1 MDNKESQSQEFTTN
15 NEVAENASVVKDA
28 VASQGPEKNSSKSNP
43 FWMIASIILAIALV
57 VVIIFP
63 LGGGSKEET
72 LATVNGTKITTNDL
86 LDTLQQYYGDSITSV
101 LDRMITEEV
110 VGQEAEANNITLTDA
125 DLNAEVSA
133 LKIDYGS
140 DENFQSFLAYY
151 GMTEDDLKNELKL
164 TTLVRLLLQGSVDVT
179 DEEVQAYYD
188 ENKATLGGT
197 EEKVRA
203 SHILVTDKA
212 LAEDI
217 LAQLK
222 NGADFAE
229 LAAEYGTDGTAT
241 TGGDLGFFSY
251 SGMVEP
257 FSKAAFALDVNELS
271 DIVETEYG
279 YHIILKTDY
288 QEATEADFDSVKD
301 AIKIKLVNEEI
312 YANNS
317 TYTDDLRA
325 KAKITNHMAE
335 TTAVEAPVGDAPVGD
350 APVGDA
356 PVGDAPAGDA
366 PVEVPATDAQ

>member
-1 MDNKESQSQEFTTN
+1 MDNKESQSQEFATN

-28 VASQGPEKNSSKSNP
+28 VASQGQGNNNPKSNP

-72 LATVNGTKITTNDL
+72 LATVNGTKITKNDL
-86 LDTLQQYYGDSITSV
+86 LDTLQQYYGESITSV

-110 VGQEAEANNITLTDA
+110 VGQEAKAKNITLTDA

-151 GMTEDDLKNELKL
+151 GMSEDDLKNELKL
-164 TTLVRLLLQGSVDVT
+164 TTLVRLLLQGSVEVT
-179 DEEVQAYYD
+179 DEEVQTYFD
-188 ENKATLGGT
+188 ENKANLGGSP
-197 EEKVRA
+197 EKVRA

-229 LAAEYGTDGTAT
+229 LAAEYGTDGTAQ
-241 TGGDLGFFSY
+241 TGGDLDFFAY
-251 SGMVEP
+251 GDMVEP
-257 FSKAAFALDVNELS
+257 FSKAAFALDINELS
-271 DIVETEYG
+271 DIVETEFG

-325 KAKITNHMAE
+325 KAKITNHLAE
-335 TTAVEAPVGDAPVGD
+335 QATEAPA
-350 APVGDA
+350 A
-356 PVGDAPAGDA
+356 DAPANDA
-366 PVEVPATDAQ
+366 AAQ

>member
-1 MDNKESQSQEFTTN
+1 MDNKESQSQDFATN
-15 NEVAENASVVKDA
+15 NEVAENASVVNDA
-28 VASQGPEKNSSKSNP
+28 VVQQRPENNNPKSNP

-57 VVIIFP
+57 LVIIFP
-63 LGGGSKEET
+63 IGGGSKEET
-72 LATVNGTKITTNDL
+72 LAIVNGTKITKNDL

-110 VGQEAEANNITLTDA
+110 VGQEAKAKNITLTDA

-140 DENFQSFLAYY
+140 DENFQSFLSYY

-164 TTLVRLLLQGSVDVT
+164 TTLVRLLLQGSVEVT
-179 DEEVQAYYD
+179 DEEVQTYFD
-188 ENKATLGGT
+188 ENKANLGGS

-222 NGADFAE
+222 DGADFAE

-241 TGGDLGFFSY
+241 TGGDLGFFSF
-251 SGMVEP
+251 GEMVEP
-257 FSKAAFALDVNELS
+257 FSAAAFDLDVNELS
-271 DIVETEYG
+271 DIVETEFG

-288 QEATEADFDSVKD
+288 QEASEADFDSVKD
-301 AIKIKLVNEEI
+301 AIKIKLINEEI

-325 KAKITNHMAE
+325 KAKITNHLAE
-335 TTAVEAPVGDAPVGD
+335 EQATEAPAADTPAADA
-350 APVGDA
+350 
-356 PVGDAPAGDA
+356 
-366 PVEVPATDAQ
+366 PATDAAVQ